1 MPYVNPITQ
10 PYGDIAMMP
19 TNKLDSAVNR
29 IYAENKQ
36 REAKKAA
43 ELAAI
48 DDDMN
53 KEYGNIRSIDV
64 PEFTEKWSKY
74 KQLRQ
79 KVLYDKNLQKDPI
92 AYQQAK
98 RDADMALGEVYRH
111 GNASKEVL
119 QAEKNKDEWAKS
131 HPYETSND
139 YDKHRLALRNTKVN
153 DINNYQFGV
162 DEKGQPIKRSLLDES
177 LYVDNTPTYDWAK
190 RAKEAEGVLNKG
202 VYEERKALDKQGLQF
217 EVVPYNYGATPE
229 QFRLTLRSSLTDGDP
244 KQNQSALK
252 TASKLG
258 AKISPQDYEAIQQQ
272 YLSIPPDELKRRG
285 IKQLKPLPTPENDA
299 DRYINFAT
307 MQNALARNAV
317 RGESREKDNEAAKMA
332 LQHKYRQAEQ
342 EYARSLRNLDQKE
355 ADLNLEKY
363 VGIMEDDANKNGLY
377 LSYPQGTNTVE
388 GKEIKLSNDVATTLS
403 INKDGKA
410 IKSDA
415 AILLP
420 NGNWQA
426 VVYKRTNPS
435 SVVIKDAD
443 GTETIKLS
451 GDIVRDAQGRPEVD
465 MKQTYLREQVKA
477 NLNKYFAGKIP
488 KQAVSKKGD
497 NSQSGGSSRTSESTI
512 TGKTGKKLVIVE

>member
-153 DINNYQFGV
+153 DINNYQIGV

-217 EVVPYNYGATPE
+217 EVVQYNYGATPE

-244 KQNQSALK
+244 KKNQSALK

-285 IKQLKPLPTPENDA
+285 IKQLNPLPTPENDA

-317 RGESREKDNEAAKMA
+317 RGESREKDNEAAKMNMKFA
-332 LQHKYRQAEQ
+332 LDKKLKEYEHDLKAMDENKQGIWVDNYIKNTLVKNAAIRDINVADASEVNGFHSLKDIKMSPIESKALVRDGQTPDRLKYDEKTNTFIPVYFQYEKDDKSGTMKPKVIDGQ
-342 EYARSLRNLDQKE
+342 YVVN
-355 ADLNLEKY
+355 ADLSVPLTYEQFK
-363 VGIMEDDANKNGLY
+363 ISL
-377 LSYPQGTNTVE
+377 
-388 GKEIKLSNDVATTLS
+388 I
-403 INKDGKA
+403 
-410 IKSDA
+410 DA
-415 AILLP
+415 APKNTQTVREMNRDVNI
-420 NGNWQA
+420 GGG
-426 VVYKRTNPS
+426 KREIQS
-435 SVVIKDAD
+435 S
-443 GTETIKLS
+443 TRST
-451 GDIVRDAQGRPEVD
+451 
-465 MKQTYLREQVKA
+465 
-477 NLNKYFAGKIP
+477 
-488 KQAVSKKGD
+488 
-497 NSQSGGSSRTSESTI
+497 SQSGA
-512 TGKTGKKLVIVE
+512 TGKKAIPNF